1 MQVGSDHECCV
12 PCLIVCVPHC
22 SIIKSTQSSMVAC
35 YRAKA
40 LAAEI
45 GAYHLDV
52 CIDTLVAALVTLF
65 TSVTGPQT

>member
-1 MQVGSDHECCV
+1 
-12 PCLIVCVPHC
+12 
-22 SIIKSTQSSMVAC
+22 MVAC